1 MIMNVYIK
9 RIIKS
14 ILCVGFYAAI
24 FVYIDIARKGLTLE
38 QVLTTRFWILS
49 TINLIPTYF
58 IVWTSEDDSISSYEK
73 WMIGSVIIFVWL
85 IFFGI
90 IWAIAYFLFGYNL
103 LF

>member
-1 MIMNVYIK
+1 MNVYIK

-14 ILCVGFYAAI
+14 IFFVGIYAAI

-38 QVLTTRFWILS
+38 QVLTTRFWIFF

-58 IVWTSEDDSISSYEK
+58 IVWTSEDDSISSFEC
-73 WMIGSVIIFVWL
+73 WIIGSVIIFVWL